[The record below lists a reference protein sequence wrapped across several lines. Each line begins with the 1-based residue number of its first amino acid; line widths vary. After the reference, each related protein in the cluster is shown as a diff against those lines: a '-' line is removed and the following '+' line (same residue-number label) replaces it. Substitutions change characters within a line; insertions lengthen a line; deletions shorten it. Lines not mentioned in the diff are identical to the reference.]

1 VRSCLGTTIA
11 PRRRAPFR
19 EILQAGI
26 CRARQNVA
34 PVTALLA
41 TIPSPSSGVFHI
53 FGRPI
58 HLYGLM
64 LLLAIVACIWLT
76 WVRWKRLGG
85 DPDLVLRV
93 AVWGV
98 AAGIV
103 GARAYHDIT
112 SWDQV
117 PDHWWG
123 PFAVWQG
130 GLGVWG
136 GILLGSSVGAW
147 IVHRAG
153 ASVFL
158 FMDAVAPGLLLAQGI
173 GRWGNYWNQ
182 ELYGKPTSLPWGLE
196 IDIEHQGDIPLKD
209 QGASAYHPTFLYE
222 FIYDTIGAGLLIFIG
237 WRFRIRPPG
246 LFALYVS
253 YYCFGRF
260 FEELLRIDPAHHF
273 LGLRVNAWV
282 SIVLFVISTSFF
294 IWWQFI
300 RDEPAEGGDVGRR
313 REVPTGPAMAV
324 PKGRVR

>member
-1 VRSCLGTTIA
+1 
-11 PRRRAPFR
+11 
-19 EILQAGI
+19 
-26 CRARQNVA
+26 
-34 PVTALLA
+34 VTLLLA
-41 TIPSPSSGVFHI
+41 SISSPHTGVFHI

-58 HLYGLM
+58 HMYGLM

-112 SWDQV
+112 SWNQV
-117 PDHWWG
+117 PDHWRR

-136 GILLGSSVGAW
+136 GIFLGCVVGAW

-182 ELYGKPTSLPWGLE
+182 ELYGKPTSLPWGLK
-196 IDIEHQGDIPLKD
+196 IDIEHEGDIPLKY

-222 FIYDTIGAGLLIFIG
+222 FVYDTIGAGLLIFIG
-237 WRFRIRPPG
+237 WRFRIRPPA

-273 LGLRVNAWV
+273 LGLRINALV
-282 SIVLFVISTSFF
+282 SIVLFVLSTGFF

-300 RDEPAEGGDVGRR
+300 RRESEPGDVGRR
-313 REVPTGPAMAV
+313 RVEPTGPAMAV

>member
-1 VRSCLGTTIA
+1 
-11 PRRRAPFR
+11 
-19 EILQAGI
+19 
-26 CRARQNVA
+26 
-34 PVTALLA
+34 VTFLLA
-41 TIPSPSSGVFHI
+41 SISSPHSGVFHI

-58 HLYGLM
+58 HMYGLM

-98 AAGIV
+98 AAGII

-112 SWDQV
+112 SWNQV
-117 PDHWWG
+117 PDEWWG
-123 PFAVWQG
+123 PFAVWRG

-136 GILLGSSVGAW
+136 GILLGCLVGAW
-147 IVHRAG
+147 IVHRARAG
-153 ASVFL
+153 VFL

-182 ELYGKPTSLPWGLE
+182 ELYGKPTSLPWGLKS
-196 IDIEHQGDIPLKD
+196 DISHQGDIPLKY
-209 QGASAYHPTFLYE
+209 QGANAYHPTFLYE
-222 FIYDTIGAGLLIFIG
+222 FVYDTIGAGLLIFIG
-237 WRFRIRPPG
+237 WRFRIRPPA

-273 LGLRVNAWV
+273 LGLRINALV
-282 SIVLFVISTSFF
+282 SIVLFVLSTGFF

-300 RDEPAEGGDVGRR
+300 RDESAPGDVGRR
-313 REVPTGPAMAV
+313 RVEPTGPAMAV